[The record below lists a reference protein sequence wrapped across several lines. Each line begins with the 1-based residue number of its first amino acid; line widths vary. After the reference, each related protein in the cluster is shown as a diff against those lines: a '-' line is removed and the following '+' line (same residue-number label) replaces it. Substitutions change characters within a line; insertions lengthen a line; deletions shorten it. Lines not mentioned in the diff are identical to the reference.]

1 MLQSLKEVQLVVHHL
16 LVALDALLQDD
27 LNGHL
32 AGRAIGLAHDT
43 VCAGTERSSESILCS
58 IS

>member
-16 LVALDALLQDD
+16 LVALDALLQNN

-32 AGRAIGLAHDT
+32 AGRAISLAHDT
-43 VCAGTERSSESILCS
+43 VCASTEGSSEPVLCS
-58 IS
+58 VL